1 MVYVVEVGQISLAF
15 RAGTETQAMQIAAS
29 HWFGR
34 ALDSY
39 CVKTSGSGRATP
51 RLRTATT
58 PEFVLFHAMS
68 VEFAEATGG
77 FLVARVG

>member
-15 RAGTETQAMQIAAS
+15 KAGTETQAMQIAGS
-29 HWFGR
+29 HWFSR
-34 ALDSY
+34 ALDRY
-39 CVKTSGSGRATP
+39 CVKTSGAGRATP

-58 PEFVLFHAMS
+58 PEFVLFHDMS
-68 VEFAEATGG
+68 AEFVEATAE